1 MEDIA
6 ERLSALLNSPDG
18 MEKLQ
23 AAAKSILGTGEKDQ
37 KQRENKSENNKD
49 NQQFSIPDGLLS
61 NLGNMQGLMRIMQLL
76 QNRKEDKRTN
86 LLLAL
91 KPHLSEERAVRV
103 DRAVSLLR
111 IAELLPVLKE
121 EGLFDSLG
129 L

>member
-23 AAAKSILGTGEKDQ
+23 AAAKSILGGREETPSEQEKQ
-37 KQRENKSENNKD
+37 AENNSN
-49 NQQFSIPDGLLS
+49 NQQFSVPEGLLS
-61 NLGNMQGLMRIMQLL
+61 NLGNMQGLLRVMNLL
-76 QNRKEDKRTN
+76 QNRKEDKRAT

-91 KPHLSEERAVRV
+91 KPHLSEERAARV

-111 IAELLPVLKE
+111 IAELLPILKE
-121 EGLFDSLG
+121 EGLFESLG